1 MRRPKRR
8 GAGKQTRLREEDE
21 IALLDEW
28 IEAGKPRPG
37 TKPPPPSKSA
47 GAGPAPPAAG
57 EYPEYGACTRFD
69 ELPLSQ
75 KTKDALRKKKFMEM
89 SEIQRAALPH
99 ALCGRDVLGAAKT
112 GSGKTLAFVIPV
124 IEKLYRERWGP
135 EDGVGCIIL
144 SPTNDLAQQIFEV
157 IKDVEEFH
165 NFSAGAIVGKRKGI
179 ELEKEHINSLNILV
193 CTPGRLV
200 QHFNETPN
208 FDCSQLQ
215 MLVLDEADQILDHG
229 FKSQVDAIISQIPR
243 VRQTLLFSATQTKSV
258 KDLARVSLKNPE
270 YISVHDEAKTATPDT
285 LEQYAMIVPLEQKL
299 NMLWS
304 FIKRHLNSKTI
315 VFLSSVK
322 QVKFVFEIFKKLRP
336 GIPLKCI
343 HGRMTH
349 VVQQAIVADFNES
362 TSVLFSTDLTSR
374 GLDINNVDWVVQVD
388 CPESIDIYIH
398 RVGRTARYNKKGK
411 SLMFLCPE
419 EEAMLEKLKATESK
433 IPIHIRK
440 PKAEQLEQISQN
452 IASVL
457 VKFPN
462 LQQLGKRAF
471 VTYLKSVYLQKDK
484 KVFDLSRFSAEKF
497 AAYAAS
503 LGLPVTPTIR
513 FISHKK
519 NVSKKD
525 MEDIDKKQIKSSSKP
540 EVIIN
545 PQVNSDLT
553 MDDGDDDILYPKK
566 PIADA
571 NMDDGLDDVLRP
583 KEPTTDTDTKPEK
596 VTELGKPLKKKKL
609 KINVHRP
616 VGTRV
621 KYDDE
626 GNIIPPLASLAE
638 EVALEPVVHKDKI
651 SQRYAEMLREMR
663 EHDKEDKLEHK
674 KSLREKKLQKKM
686 KLKRKRQEETE
697 VGSEEDSGSES
708 DRGRDVASKGKKR
721 YFKDDDED
729 DNTVKDGDVLAQ
741 QEALALKLLSKMH
754 S

>member
-1 MRRPKRR
+1 M
-8 GAGKQTRLREEDE
+8 
-21 IALLDEW
+21 
-28 IEAGKPRPG
+28 
-37 TKPPPPSKSA
+37 
-47 GAGPAPPAAG
+47 
-57 EYPEYGACTRFD
+57 
-69 ELPLSQ
+69 
-75 KTKDALRKKKFMEM
+75 
-89 SEIQRAALPH
+89 
-99 ALCGRDVLGAAKT
+99 
-112 GSGKTLAFVIPV
+112 
-124 IEKLYRERWGP
+124 
-135 EDGVGCIIL
+135 
-144 SPTNDLAQQIFEV
+144 
-157 IKDVEEFH
+157 
-165 NFSAGAIVGKRKGI
+165 
-179 ELEKEHINSLNILV
+179 EKEHVNSLNILV

-200 QHFNETPN
+200 QHFNETAN

-215 MLVLDEADQILDHG
+215 ILVLDEADQILDHG
-229 FKSQVDAIISQIPR
+229 FKSQVDAIISQIPK

-258 KDLARVSLKNPE
+258 KDLARVSLRDPE
-270 YISVHDEAKTATPDT
+270 YISVHEEARTATPDT

-336 GIPLKCI
+336 GVPLKCM
-343 HGRMTH
+343 HGRMRH

-374 GLDINNVDWVVQVD
+374 GLDIKNVDWVVQVD
-388 CPESIDIYIH
+388 CPESIDNYIH

-462 LQQLGKRAF
+462 LQQLGRRAF

-484 KVFDLSRFSAEKF
+484 KVFDLSKFSAEQF

-525 MEDIDKKQIKSSSKP
+525 MVDLDKKQMKSSSKP
-540 EVIIN
+540 EFIIN

-553 MDDGDDDILYPKK
+553 MGDGDDDILYPKK

-571 NMDDGLDDVLRP
+571 NMDDELDDVLRP
-583 KEPTTDTDTKPEK
+583 KEPATDTNIEPEK
-596 VTELGKPLKKKKL
+596 IIELGKPLRKKKL

-626 GNIIPPLASLAE
+626 GNAIPPLASVAE
-638 EVALEPVVHKDKI
+638 EVASEPVVHKDK
-651 SQRYAEMLREMR
+651 
-663 EHDKEDKLEHK
+663 
-674 KSLREKKLQKKM
+674 SL
-686 KLKRKRQEETE
+686 
-697 VGSEEDSGSES
+697 
-708 DRGRDVASKGKKR
+708 
-721 YFKDDDED
+721 FCPCF
-729 DNTVKDGDVLAQ
+729 
-741 QEALALKLLSKMH
+741 
-754 S
+754 

>member
-1 MRRPKRR
+1 MNYKRESISGCAGRGFAVRP
-8 GAGKQTRLREEDE
+8 GAE
-21 IALLDEW
+21 
-28 IEAGKPRPG
+28 EAGGGRGPGVHPRDRHRQHAVGVLRRDAVGVHHPRQPELPVEA
-37 TKPPPPSKSA
+37 PPPADDAVVSLRA
-47 GAGPAPPAAG
+47 GG
-57 EYPEYGACTRFD
+57 GAVH
-69 ELPLSQ
+69 Q
-75 KTKDALRKKKFMEM
+75 
-89 SEIQRAALPH
+89 
-99 ALCGRDVLGAAKT
+99 LGADDE
-112 GSGKTLAFVIPV
+112 V

-144 SPTNDLAQQIFEV
+144 SPTSDLAGQIFSV
-157 IKDVEEFH
+157 IK
-165 NFSAGAIVGKRKGI
+165 IVGKYHSFKGGVIVGNRKGI
-179 ELEKEHINSLNILV
+179 EQEKERVNSLNILV
-193 CTPGRLV
+193 CTPGRLL
-200 QHFNETPN
+200 QHFDETPN

-229 FKSQVDAIISQIPR
+229 FKRQVDAIISQIPK

-258 KDLARVSLKNPE
+258 KDLARVSLRDPE
-270 YISVHDEAKTATPDT
+270 YISVHEEARTATPDT

-336 GIPLKCI
+336 GIPLKCM
-343 HGRMTH
+343 HGRMAY

-374 GLDINNVDWVVQVD
+374 GLDIKNVDWVVQVD
-388 CPESIDIYIH
+388 CPQDMDYYIH

-411 SLMFLCPE
+411 ALMFLCPE
-419 EEAMLEKLKATESK
+419 EEAMLEKLKAAESK

-440 PKAEQLEQISQN
+440 PKSEQLEQISQN

-484 KVFDLSRFSAEKF
+484 KVFDLSRFSAEQF

-519 NVSKKD
+519 NVSRKD
-525 MEDIDKKQIKSSSKP
+525 AEDIDKKQMKSSSKP

-545 PQVNSDLT
+545 PQVNSDLIK
-553 MDDGDDDILYPKK
+553 DDEDDDILYPKK
-566 PIADA
+566 PTADA
-571 NMDDGLDDVLRP
+571 NMDDGIDDDVLRA
-583 KEPTTDTDTKPEK
+583 KEPTTDTNTKPDK
-596 VTELGKPLKKKKL
+596 VIQLGKPLKKKKL

-616 VGTRV
+616 MGTRV

-626 GNIIPPLASLAE
+626 GNTIPPLASVAE
-638 EVALEPVVHKDKI
+638 ELASEPVVHKDKI

-674 KSLREKKLQKKM
+674 KSLREKKLQKKL

-697 VGSEEDSGSES
+697 AESEEDSGSES
-708 DRGRDVASKGKKR
+708 DRGRDAASKGKKR
-721 YFKDDDED
+721 YLNSDDDED
-729 DNTVKDGDVLAQ
+729 NAVKDGDVLAQ

>member
-1 MRRPKRR
+1 
-8 GAGKQTRLREEDE
+8 
-21 IALLDEW
+21 
-28 IEAGKPRPG
+28 
-37 TKPPPPSKSA
+37 
-47 GAGPAPPAAG
+47 
-57 EYPEYGACTRFD
+57 
-69 ELPLSQ
+69 
-75 KTKDALRKKKFMEM
+75 
-89 SEIQRAALPH
+89 
-99 ALCGRDVLGAAKT
+99 
-112 GSGKTLAFVIPV
+112 
-124 IEKLYRERWGP
+124 
-135 EDGVGCIIL
+135 
-144 SPTNDLAQQIFEV
+144 
-157 IKDVEEFH
+157 
-165 NFSAGAIVGKRKGI
+165 
-179 ELEKEHINSLNILV
+179 
-193 CTPGRLV
+193 
-200 QHFNETPN
+200 
-208 FDCSQLQ
+208 

-229 FKSQVDAIISQIPR
+229 FKRQVDAIISQIPK

-258 KDLARVSLKNPE
+258 KDLARVSLRDPE
-270 YISVHDEAKTATPDT
+270 YISVHEEARTATPDT

-336 GIPLKCI
+336 GIPLKCM
-343 HGRMTH
+343 HGRMAY

-374 GLDINNVDWVVQVD
+374 GLDIKNVDWVVQVD
-388 CPESIDIYIH
+388 CPQDMDYYIH

-411 SLMFLCPE
+411 ALMFLCPE
-419 EEAMLEKLKATESK
+419 EEAMLEKLKAAESK

-440 PKAEQLEQISQN
+440 PKSEQLEQISQN

-484 KVFDLSRFSAEKF
+484 KVFDLSRFSAEQF

-519 NVSKKD
+519 NVSRKD
-525 MEDIDKKQIKSSSKP
+525 AEDIDKKQMKSSSKP

-545 PQVNSDLT
+545 PQVNSDLIK
-553 MDDGDDDILYPKK
+553 DDGDDDILYPKK
-566 PIADA
+566 PTADA
-571 NMDDGLDDVLRP
+571 NMDDGIDDDVLRA
-583 KEPTTDTDTKPEK
+583 KEPTTDTNTKPDK
-596 VTELGKPLKKKKL
+596 VIELGKPLKKKKL

-616 VGTRV
+616 MGTRV

-626 GNIIPPLASLAE
+626 GNTIPPLASVAE
-638 EVALEPVVHKDKI
+638 ELASEPVVHKDKI

-674 KSLREKKLQKKM
+674 KSLREKKLQKKL

-697 VGSEEDSGSES
+697 AESEEDSGSES
-708 DRGRDVASKGKKR
+708 DRGRDAASKGKKR
-721 YFKDDDED
+721 YFNSDDDED
-729 DNTVKDGDVLAQ
+729 NAVKDGDVLAQ